1 MLSPQSK
8 SPADAGLIGLSI
20 TYALEVTGTLN
31 WSIRTFTQLETYMIS
46 SERINEYTVMETE
59 APAVI
64 ESARPPKN
72 WPSEGRLVLDD
83 VG

>member
-1 MLSPQSK
+1 M
-8 SPADAGLIGLSI
+8 
-20 TYALEVTGTLN
+20 N

-72 WPSEGRLVLDD
+72 WPSEGRLVMND